1 MGKHMAEKVTSSV
14 MNKVSESQ
22 WGDNG
27 CEVCNHEGA
36 MDMVIGWERVK
47 DHRME
52 VRQQDGDSK
61 GQMISEEMTVRLRC
75 VFSASV

>member
-1 MGKHMAEKVTSSV
+1 
-14 MNKVSESQ
+14 
-22 WGDNG
+22 
-27 CEVCNHEGA
+27 
-36 MDMVIGWERVK
+36 MDMVIGWERAK

-61 GQMISEEMTVRLRC
+61 GQMISEEMTVKLRC